1 MKQEITVYN
10 EEINN
15 TTKPTL
21 SALLKNIKLAIG
33 AQKDENSKLQTQL
46 TDLKKEKS

>member
-21 SALLKNIKLAIG
+21 AALLKNIKLAIG
-33 AQKDENSKLQTQL
+33 AQKDENSKLQT
-46 TDLKKEKS
+46 